1 MKSQLTKPL
10 FEDLLPGLHK
20 ATFLGREGPQEGKF
34 GEFLIW
40 KFAIGKDDKVQ
51 EYTGISSINFVS
63 TAKCK
68 GYRWAQAID
77 PTLTDEAVDWEDAQF
92 IGTEVT
98 LSLVDQDDP
107 PSGWL
112 KVDEVFKLS
121 P

>member
-1 MKSQLTKPL
+1 MKSKITQPL

-20 ATFLGREGPQEGKF
+20 AVFMGREGPQEGKY
-34 GEFLIW
+34 GEFIIW
-40 KFAIGKDDKVQ
+40 RFAIQVDDQ
-51 EYTGISSINFVS
+51 AQDYTGISSTNFVATS
-63 TAKCK
+63 KCK
-68 GYRWAQAID
+68 GYRWAQALD
-77 PTLTDEAVDWEDAQF
+77 PTLTPETKEWEDVKF

-112 KVDEVFKLS
+112 KVDEVFALT